1 MNYTI
6 DASVFI
12 ASARTQEPHHTANLD
27 FLDQLQAQQPNVFCP
42 SLALPECSAAL
53 ARRTGNTALAQRL
66 VSIVKNFI
74 GMRLVTLSIPLAE
87 RAAQIAAVRRL
98 RGADSVYVAV
108 AEEFAATLVTWDGEM
123 LQRGATM
130 VTTMTPDDWLKAQ
143 QTSSNQPK

>member
-6 DASVFI
+6 DSSVFI
-12 ASARTQEPHHTANLD
+12 ASIRTEEPHHLASLD
-27 FLDQLQAQQPNVFCP
+27 FLDQLQAQPSSVFCP

-53 ARRTGNTALAQRL
+53 ARRTGDIALAQRL

-74 GMRLVTLSIPLAE
+74 GMRMVALSIPLAE
-87 RAAQIAAVRRL
+87 RAAQIAAAQRL

-123 LQRGATM
+123 LQRGAALI
-130 VTTMTPDDWLKAQ
+130 TTITPDDWLKTQ
-143 QTSSNQPK
+143 QTTPNQPK